1 MQSFLFTW
9 LFKVLTFDRP
19 HGFFK
24 SFAGLSS
31 SAFVAPPGARNQR
44 SLRRLAL
51 TPCVMMWFYRLLLVL
66 VSQALALKVISDLP
80 NATEVQSAQQ
90 NMPKHESKMIHNYPK
105 LGVLLIVD
113 HVGFLSNISKAYF
126 FWNDLRMDFNMT
138 LPLFDHVLKA
148 MERLLARFFMWRH
161 HH

>member
-1 MQSFLFTW
+1 MTDAKFLVHMTVQS
-9 LFKVLTFDRP
+9 VDIDRP

-31 SAFVAPPGARNQR
+31 LAFVAPPGARNQR

-80 NATEVQSAQQ
+80 NATEVHSAQQ
-90 NMPKHESKMIHNYPK
+90 NMPKHESKMIQNYPK

-126 FWNDLRMDFNMT
+126 FL
-138 LPLFDHVLKA
+138 
-148 MERLLARFFMWRH
+148 E
-161 HH
+161 

>member
-1 MQSFLFTW
+1 MTVQS
-9 LFKVLTFDRP
+9 VDIDRP

-31 SAFVAPPGARNQR
+31 LAFVAPPGARNQR

-90 NMPKHESKMIHNYPK
+90 NMPKHESKMIHNYPT
-105 LGVLLIVD
+105 LGVLLIVH

-126 FWNDLRMDFNMT
+126 FL
-138 LPLFDHVLKA
+138 
-148 MERLLARFFMWRH
+148 E
-161 HH
+161 